1 MGFENRMVSI
11 NLLMKE
17 EEKNRE
23 LYKQVKQLYQ
33 ENQRLSQENS
43 SLRETLTHL
52 YAGRKMANYLNN
64 IRQGYMKP
72 AYKGNIT
79 TDDIVTAI
87 YCEGITDLQKVAD
100 KLNTS
105 YSTVLRRLKAN
116 KLYPIDKEDIY
127 SYYKLFCTNEND

>member
-33 ENQRLSQENS
+33 ENQRLSQDNS
-43 SLRETLTHL
+43 LLKDKITYLD
-52 YAGRKMANYLNN
+52 AGCKMADYLNS

-79 TDDIVTAI
+79 TEAIVTII

-100 KLNTS
+100 RLGIS
-105 YSTVLRRLKAN
+105 YSTVLRRLKAS
-116 KLYPIDKEDIY
+116 KLYPIDRENIY
-127 SYYKLFCTNEND
+127 SYYKLFCTDEKD